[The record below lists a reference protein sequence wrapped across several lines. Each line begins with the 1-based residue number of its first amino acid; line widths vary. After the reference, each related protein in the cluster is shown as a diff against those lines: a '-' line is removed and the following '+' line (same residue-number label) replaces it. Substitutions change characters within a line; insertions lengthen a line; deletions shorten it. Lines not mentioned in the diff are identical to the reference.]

1 MRDQNEVWQND
12 LYLQEE
18 MLLDR
23 AVEILG
29 ESDALEA
36 YKYLLTEKEKIKSP
50 SSQLYNYLY
59 CLSAVAGM
67 KEDALAWLKEAIEE
81 KGFWYR
87 PEVFDD
93 SDLESLR
100 SEAIFQK
107 CRKLSEERF
116 LRESAKAE
124 TICTWRSVKSRKL
137 ALVLHGNQQNISMC
151 RARWDGMS
159 DQGYQVE
166 YVQSG
171 IVDSCNLYRWDEE
184 APIRLDKVI
193 EEIQWDKYDSRVL
206 CGFSAGCNE
215 ILKSI
220 KCAKIKCEGIVLV
233 SPWIPVIETGM
244 DELLEFMKDN
254 SIWIEVICGKK
265 DDDCMPLAERF
276 AEAAKEKGVQVSTRW
291 IDGLGHQ
298 YPNCLIYQEF
308 TKFR

>member
-1 MRDQNEVWQND
+1 MRDQTVILQND

-18 MLLDR
+18 KLLDR

-36 YKYLLTEKEKIKSP
+36 YKYLLTEKEKIKCP

-59 CLSAVAGM
+59 CLGAVAGM
-67 KEDALAWLKEAIEE
+67 KEEAIAWLKEAIEE

-87 PEVFDD
+87 PEVFND

-107 CRKLSEERF
+107 CRKLSEE
-116 LRESAKAE
+116 
-124 TICTWRSVKSRKL
+124 
-137 ALVLHGNQQNISMC
+137 
-151 RARWDGMS
+151 
-159 DQGYQVE
+159 
-166 YVQSG
+166 
-171 IVDSCNLYRWDEE
+171 
-184 APIRLDKVI
+184 
-193 EEIQWDKYDSRVL
+193 IQWDKHDSRVL

-220 KCAKIKCEGIVLV
+220 KCAKIKCEGIVVV

-276 AEAAKEKGVQVSTRW
+276 AEAAKEKGVQMTTHW

-298 YPNCLIYQEF
+298 YPNCFLYEV
-308 TKFR
+308 